1 MQMERIW
8 IIGGGRFGLQAA
20 QKLLQKKPAT
30 DITVIEQDA
39 NICNQLKKQP
49 FKSVC
54 MDGITYL
61 SENLK
66 ASDGPDWIV
75 PAIPVHVAYEWIRIK
90 LTGRY
95 LFEPLAV
102 PEGVART
109 LPNTVQ
115 GAGGEC
121 YISNADFIC
130 PEDCPEPYETCTH
143 TGKPRLRILHRAL
156 KAIQHNNFY
165 SIVIKS
171 RQLGRGIGG
180 YSPEALFKALNE
192 IMISDTFILLST
204 ACRCHGVM
212 HAFKISKY

>member
-1 MQMERIW
+1 MERIW
-8 IIGGGRFGLQAA
+8 IIGGGRFGLKAA
-20 QKLLQKKPAT
+20 QKLIQKKPGT
-30 DITVIEQDA
+30 DIAVVEQDA

-66 ASDGPDWIV
+66 VSDGPDWIV
-75 PAIPVHVAYEWIRIK
+75 PAIPVHLAYEWIRNK
-90 LTGRY
+90 LLERY
-95 LFEPLAV
+95 HFEPLAV
-102 PEGVART
+102 PDMLAGT

-115 GAGGEC
+115 GAGGEL

-130 PEDCPEPYETCTH
+130 PQDCPEPYETCTY
-143 TGKPRLRILHRAL
+143 TGKPRLRILHRVL
-156 KAIQHNNFY
+156 KEIQYNNFC

-171 RQLGRGIGG
+171 WQLGRGVGG

-192 IMISDTFILLST
+192 VILSDAFIILST

-212 HAFKISKY
+212 HAFKISRK

>member
-1 MQMERIW
+1 MERIW
-8 IIGGGRFGLQAA
+8 IIGGGRFGLKAA
-20 QKLLQKKPAT
+20 QKLLQKKSGT
-30 DITVIEQDA
+30 DISVIEQDA
-39 NICNQLKKQP
+39 NICNQVKKQP
-49 FKSVC
+49 FTSVC
-54 MDGITYL
+54 MDGIIYL

-75 PAIPVHVAYEWIRIK
+75 PAIPVHVAYEWIRKK

-95 LFEPLAV
+95 NFEPLAV
-102 PEGVART
+102 PDTLARN
-109 LPNTVQ
+109 LPNTVR
-115 GAGGEC
+115 GAGGEL

-156 KAIQHNNFY
+156 KAIEYNNFY
-165 SIVIKS
+165 SVVIKS

-180 YSPEALFKALNE
+180 YSPEALFKALDE
-192 IMISDTFILLST
+192 VIIAGAFILLST

-212 HAFKISKY
+212 HAFKISRK